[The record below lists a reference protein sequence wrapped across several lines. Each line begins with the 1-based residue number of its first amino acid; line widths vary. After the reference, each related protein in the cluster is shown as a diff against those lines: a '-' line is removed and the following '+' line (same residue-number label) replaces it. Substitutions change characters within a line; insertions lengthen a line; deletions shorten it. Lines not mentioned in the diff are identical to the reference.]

1 MEISKFEALILK
13 LVLRGMTDNKIV
25 EYFEVELNEI
35 IERGTVN
42 SVKGRI
48 IQRLDKVIEE

>member
-1 MEISKFEALILK
+1 
-13 LVLRGMTDNKIV
+13 MTDNKIV